1 MSNKYYLDLKGVFMK
16 KNFYL
21 PKSYDIAKGQ
31 GAIDDLNNLLNDV
44 GVTFS
49 VSKKDNGLKLF
60 ISVDEKKLQEA
71 TSKPKLGRPT
81 GYEFDIE
88 KVEQMKSEGKT
99 NKEIYQELGMSKS
112 LFYLRM
118 KEYK

>member
-1 MSNKYYLDLKGVFMK
+1 MK

-21 PKSYDIAKGQ
+21 PRSYDITKGKDT
-31 GAIDDLNNLLNDV
+31 IDDLNNLLNDV
-44 GVTFS
+44 GIYFKVGQR
-49 VSKKDNGLKLF
+49 DGGLKLF
-60 ISVDEKKLQEA
+60 ISVDEEKLQQA

-88 KVEQMKSEGKT
+88 KVRQMQSEGKT
-99 NKEIYQELGMSKS
+99 NKEIYNELGMSKS

>member
-1 MSNKYYLDLKGVFMK
+1 MK
-16 KNFYL
+16 KHFYL
-21 PKSYDIAKGQ
+21 AKNFDIDKRQ
-31 GAIDDLNNLLNDV
+31 KDIDYLNDLLEEV
-44 GVTFS
+44 GVSFR
-49 VSKKDNGLKLF
+49 VSKNDIGLQLDVL
-60 ISVDEKKLQEA
+60 VDESKLQQA
-71 TSKPKLGRPT
+71 TTKPNLGRPT

-88 KVEQMKSEGKT
+88 KVKQMKANGRT